1 MIKETITYTDFNG
14 VERTEDHYFNLT
26 KAELVEMEL
35 STDGGYA
42 EYCHKIGQAQNTPE
56 LVKMFKELILK
67 TYGEKS
73 ADGKYFNK
81 VDENGHPLA
90 NKFAQSG
97 AYPVLFMK
105 LASNAEAAAEFING
119 VIPADMSKK

>member
-1 MIKETITYTDFNG
+1 MLKETINYTDFNG
-14 VERTEDHYFNLT
+14 VERTEDFYFNLT

-35 STDGGYA
+35 STNGGYA
-42 EYCHKIGQAQNTPE
+42 EYCQKISQAQDSPE
-56 LVKMFKELILK
+56 LVKLFKEFILK

-81 VDENGHPLA
+81 VDENGRPLA

-105 LASNAEAAAEFING
+105 LATNAEAAAKFMNG
-119 VIPADMSKK
+119 VVPADMSKQ